1 MSIRGPLSVIGT
13 SCGIFLNIY
22 WWRMCRG
29 HFILRCSWKFLPP
42 CISILDTVKC
52 PFLVKKNTSFLIIQ
66 NLFYT
71 IYIEYENWRCIF
83 MTSKSFAKPA
93 QVTILKSYDM
103 FSNTCNIYGKQ
114 HEAVNQ
120 CVWNIYL
127 AEICPMPHPAF
138 MHRRLWQLWVISLFP
153 QK

>member
-1 MSIRGPLSVIGT
+1 MTYVQGAFHTAMQLKIPTPLHFDFGYREMP
-13 SCGIFLNIY
+13 IF
-22 WWRMCRG
+22 G
-29 HFILRCSWKFLPP
+29 K
-42 CISILDTVKC
+42 K
-52 PFLVKKNTSFLIIQ
+52 KKNTSFLIIQ